1 MSSTQTTNIDSNDS
15 FTERK
20 GLSRLDSQDLGSK
33 LISNAKSNPP
43 LSPLPSSNP
52 SQGRSNPFRVSSP
65 GKRASGVCGKSF
77 FDSVEEEKKASLQR
91 KSKICEYSLNFA
103 KSGVYILRSLS
114 ARKKLHCY

>member
-33 LISNAKSNPP
+33 LISNA
-43 LSPLPSSNP
+43 LCSSNP

-103 KSGVYILRSLS
+103 KNGVYILRSLS